1 MRGSDLDDD
10 MYSGREPERRADYD
24 RDYSY
29 QGAGRDPGYQYGSQ
43 GEQRYDRERSRRDD
57 DWNNWSSYPNRQGR
71 EQRNWGG
78 AGSGGTYS
86 GYRSDANRQ
95 SYSQNWPDR
104 RQDQDYTTIG
114 SSSGFGN
121 RGESLFGTSNRGNY
135 RGSDLSSG
143 ALGSYTVPSSG
154 ISHAGKG
161 PKGYRRSD
169 ERIQED
175 VSEALTQHH
184 ELDASDIEVKVNNGE
199 VILSGSVAER
209 QFKRMAEDIAER
221 CPGVRDVRNDIRVQR
236 YNGGDPAATTS
247 NGQDQQQQNKK
258 FTAAAASGKTS

>member
-1 MRGSDLDDD
+1 MDED
-10 MYSGREPERRADYD
+10 MYPGREQERRADYD
-24 RDYSY
+24 RDYY
-29 QGAGRDPGYQYGSQ
+29 NPGDGRDPGYQYGWQ
-43 GEQRYDRERSRRDD
+43 GGERYDRERSRRNDD
-57 DWNNWSSYPNRQGR
+57 DWYNWSSYPGPQGR
-71 EQRNWGG
+71 EQRNWRG
-78 AGSGGTYS
+78 ASSGSTYS
-86 GYRSDANRQ
+86 GYRSDANRAN
-95 SYSQNWPDR
+95 YSPNWPDR

-114 SSSGFGN
+114 SSSGLGN

-143 ALGSYTVPSSG
+143 AMGSYTVPSSG
-154 ISHAGKG
+154 LSHAGKG

-221 CPGVRDVRNDIRVQR
+221 CPGVRDVRNDIRVER
-236 YNGGDPAATTS
+236 YNGGDPAATTA
-247 NGQDQQQQNKK
+247 NGQDQQQQAKNNR
-258 FTAAAASGKTS
+258 FTAAPASGKTS